1 VSNPADSIWLDPRL
15 NLRLR
20 ELHRLKGDDELNMGE
35 IADRLSSEFK
45 VVVTRNAVIGRCHRL
60 DLPRRV
66 TPLSPRARKQKV
78 EKPMIIRKIR
88 VDAPIVPEMPVA
100 DPAAGLTI
108 LQLSPDSCRWPLGD
122 LMQTR
127 PPYLFCGKVIRVGTP
142 YCPVHD
148 DRARGRPFVRS
159 A

>member
-1 VSNPADSIWLDPRL
+1 MSNPADSIWLDPRL

-45 VVVTRNAVIGRCHRL
+45 VAITRNAVIGRCHRL

-66 TPLSPRARKQKV
+66 APLPPRARKKV
-78 EKPMIIRKIR
+78 EKPMTVKHIR

-100 DPAAGLTI
+100 DPAAGLTL
-108 LQLSPDSCRWPLGD
+108 LQLSPGSCRWPLGE
-122 LMQTR
+122 LMKTY
-127 PPYLFCGKVIRVGTP
+127 PPYLFCGQVVRFDCP
-142 YCPVHD
+142 YCPTHD
-148 DRARGRPFVRS
+148 DRARGRPIARAV
-159 A
+159 

>member
-1 VSNPADSIWLDPRL
+1 MSNPADSIWRDPRI

-20 ELHRLKGDDELNMGE
+20 ELHRLKGDAELNMGE

-66 TPLSPRARKQKV
+66 APLPPRARKKV
-78 EKPMIIRKIR
+78 EKPMTVKHIR

-100 DPAAGLTI
+100 DPAAGLTL
-108 LQLSPDSCRWPLGD
+108 LQLSPGSCRWPLGE
-122 LMQTR
+122 LMKTY
-127 PPYLFCGKVIRVGTP
+127 PPYLFCGQVVRFDCP
-142 YCPVHD
+142 YCPTHD
-148 DRARGRPFVRS
+148 DRARGRPIARAV
-159 A
+159 